1 MHLPFARGA
10 QLPSMADMR
19 KDLDHLPQAKQRELQ
34 RAVDILFAEFEDAMK
49 SASSAKKKDGRILKI
64 VLFGSYARGGWV
76 DEPHTSKGY
85 LSDYDLLIVVN
96 DKSLVDFAT
105 FWYRAEDKLMHD
117 AGIRTPVN
125 FIVHTLDEVNNALA
139 LGQYFFSDIIKE
151 GILLY
156 NLMGSTPFITPKPPT
171 PDAALETAQKHFEQR
186 MESVRSGLQVFAF
199 CLANAHYKDAAFM
212 LHQAVERIY
221 ACLLLVETNYSPSTH
236 SIKFLRSLAEQ
247 IEPELIGVWPRE
259 SKKDRRLFELLKR
272 AYVDARYSE
281 HYVVTAEE
289 LAWLGERAEI
299 LRTLVEARSLAKIN
313 QLRAKAL
320 AAR

>member
-1 MHLPFARGA
+1 
-10 QLPSMADMR
+10 MADMR

-171 PDAALETAQKHFEQR
+171 PDAALETAQKQFDFWLPLALHSLKLSR
-186 MESVRSGLQVFAF
+186 DSVVDQVFR
-199 CLANAHYKDAAFM
+199 DAAFL
-212 LHQAVERIY
+212 LHQAVERTYI
-221 ACLLLVETNYSPSTH
+221 CFLLVETNYSPATH

-247 IEPELIGVWPRE
+247 IDPELIGVWPRE

-299 LRTLVEARSLAKIN
+299 LRTLVEARTLRKIN
-313 QLRAKAL
+313 QLKAD
-320 AAR
+320 AVAEQ